1 MLAALAPA
9 TFGPDRELEDA
20 RESLA
25 YWEDR
30 ARTLPLHAVRR
41 RREARE
47 MTHRWQAR
55 VAEAERIV
63 YGRGLLGAL
72 LLIASERRLPQQIR
86 RRGHVVAR
94 RVVQAAVA
102 LVCAASP
109 SSRWPGVGRRRVRLG
124 AARRARLTRARS
136 CAACALRRAVRA

>member
-9 TFGPDRELEDA
+9 TFAPDRELEDA

-30 ARTLPLHAVRR
+30 AHALPRHAIRR

-47 MTHRWQAR
+47 MTARWQAR
-55 VAEAERIV
+55 VAEAERLV

-72 LLIASERRLPQQIR
+72 LLLATERRLPQPVR
-86 RRGHVVAR
+86 RHGHMVAR
-94 RVVQAAVA
+94 RIGQAATVAVVCLVA
-102 LVCAASP
+102 LLVTGLWAAVELISA
-109 SSRWPGVGRRRVRLG
+109 VLG
-124 AARRARLTRARS
+124 AIA
-136 CAACALRRAVRA
+136 

>member
-9 TFGPDRELEDA
+9 TFGSDRELEDA

-25 YWEDR
+25 YWETR

-47 MTHRWQAR
+47 MTHRWQVR
-55 VAEAERIV
+55 VAEAERTI

-72 LLIASERRLPQQIR
+72 LLLASERRLPQGAR
-86 RRGHVVAR
+86 RTGRTVAR
-94 RVVQAAVA
+94 RFAQVAVA
-102 LVCAASP
+102 VFVCLFALAVAGAWAFAELVSALFSA
-109 SSRWPGVGRRRVRLG
+109 
-124 AARRARLTRARS
+124 LT
-136 CAACALRRAVRA
+136 